1 MLVSAVFI
9 LAAYLIGC
17 ISFAIFAS
25 WLFRLPDPRTYGSGN
40 PGATNVLRSGKK
52 AAALLTLLGDIA
64 KGWVAVMLAARLA
77 PTFGLGSA
85 TIAACGLAAFLGHL
99 YPVYFGF
106 KGGKGVATALGVLLG
121 FSVWLAVLSLAVFGI
136 VLVVS
141 RYVSLASVAA
151 ALAAAV
157 LAVVL
162 FGWSDYATAVI
173 VLVAFVIWRHRS
185 NLERLAAGTESKLAS
200 RRAAMPPSDPAA

>member
-1 MLVSAVFI
+1 M
-9 LAAYLIGC
+9 
-17 ISFAIFAS
+17 
-25 WLFRLPDPRTYGSGN
+25 
-40 PGATNVLRSGKK
+40 
-52 AAALLTLLGDIA
+52 
-64 KGWVAVMLAARLA
+64 
-77 PTFGLGSA
+77 
-85 TIAACGLAAFLGHL
+85 
-99 YPVYFGF
+99 
-106 KGGKGVATALGVLLG
+106 ATALGVLLG

-185 NLERLAAGTESKLAS
+185 NLERLVAGTESKLAS